1 MKKPTELVRDDI
13 YEELGSSYQCLQ
25 VSLLD
30 RALQESGVMDAVVR
44 QKVCESFL
52 FSLGELH
59 DHGWLRS
66 SPEVEPLYPLLCFSE
81 KFLNVNSSVEELG
94 SVYVPS
100 EGFSFHE
107 YAHGNASLLFEGD
120 PNAHIETGHFAGE
133 NDPE

>member
-1 MKKPTELVRDDI
+1 MKKPTELVRDDV
-13 YEELGSSYQCLQ
+13 YEELGSAYQCLQ

-30 RALQESGVMDAVVR
+30 GALQESGVTNPAVR

-66 SPEVEPLYPLLCFSE
+66 SPEAVPLYPLLCFSE
-81 KFLNVNSSVEELG
+81 EFLNVDSSVEELG

-107 YAHGNASLLFEGD
+107 YAHGNASLLYEGD
-120 PNAHIETGHFAGE
+120 PNAHIETGYFSGE
-133 NDPE
+133 SDTE